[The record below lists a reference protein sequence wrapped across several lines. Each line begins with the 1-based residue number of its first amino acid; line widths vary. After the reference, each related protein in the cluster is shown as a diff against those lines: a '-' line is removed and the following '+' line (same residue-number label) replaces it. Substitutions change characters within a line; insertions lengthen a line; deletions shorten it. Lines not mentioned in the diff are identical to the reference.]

1 MELSVVQALNG
12 MHTCSGIGRLT
23 LCIDSAPGNFTPL
36 PSSMSN
42 PAFLADATAGFDEIP
57 ARGPYT
63 LAGSN
68 SAIFVPL
75 ANITA
80 DYQTIVS
87 RINSIIEDGSA
98 ASYLPA
104 DYRSDSTMIAGY
116 MQQLATIAK
125 LMNDSRVPSLESTFA
140 TGTSVRAVN
149 LHPMSRGTVRLNLA
163 DPLGVPTVSYG
174 TGSNPIDF
182 DVYLAHNRYLR
193 RMLNTTTLQS
203 FGAVEV
209 NPGASVQTDAAL
221 IDYIQR
227 TMTLS
232 FMHPCCTAAMMPKN
246 KGGVIGPNLK
256 VHGAAGLRVV
266 DMSILPFLPSSHL
279 SALAYAVGEKVSK
292 CKRGVFGGLS

>member
-1 MELSVVQALNG
+1 
-12 MHTCSGIGRLT
+12 
-23 LCIDSAPGNFTPL
+23 
-36 PSSMSN
+36 MSN